1 MFHCVGACDWIVHE
15 DHIEYPR
22 LKEEYDA
29 ISDKEKESFGYGRKL
44 YRLLYELVQEMDK
57 KIARSQERVDKENQP
72 RTIKPADQ
80 LRLDALKQQA
90 QGKVPQSST

>member
-1 MFHCVGACDWIVHE
+1 MHE

-29 ISDKEKESFGYGRKL
+29 ISEREREALGYGRKL

-72 RTIKPADQ
+72 RPIKPADQ
-80 LRLDALKQQA
+80 LKLDALKQQA
-90 QGKVPQSST
+90 KGRTEPSIP